1 MRNRHSISNVSW
13 VAGLMRGCGRAS
25 GKLVLALGLLL
36 LASSAQA
43 QTATPTSRLAWDQ
56 TAATLAEASS
66 LAYEATFDGAP
77 IAALSGVT
85 CAGAASPFVCSAPL
99 PALAAGAHAVAVQAR
114 NAVGPSPLSAA
125 FNFTFIS
132 SPPAAPSNLRIVPGG
147 E

>member
-1 MRNRHSISNVSW
+1 MSHSLSLVSRNVGARLGGVR
-13 VAGLMRGCGRAS
+13 AGMSAS
-25 GKLVLALGLLL
+25 LCCALLL

-77 IAALSGVT
+77 IAALPGVT

-99 PALAAGAHAVAVQAR
+99 PANLSAGAHAVAAQAR
-114 NAVGPSPLSAA
+114 NAVGPSPLSAT

-132 SPPAAPSNLRIVPGG
+132 SPPAAPSNLRIIPGG
-147 E
+147 V

>member
-1 MRNRHSISNVSW
+1 MKPSLSPVSQT
-13 VAGLMRGCGRAS
+13 VVGRFAGVRAVMSAALCGS
-25 GKLVLALGLLL
+25 LLL

-56 TAATLAEASS
+56 TATTLAEASS
-66 LAYEATFDGAP
+66 LAYEASFDGAA

-114 NAVGPSPLSAA
+114 NAVGAGPLSAA

-132 SPPAAPSNLRIVPGG
+132 APPAAPSNLRIIPGG
-147 E
+147 V

>member
-1 MRNRHSISNVSW
+1 MTCSPSPVSQT
-13 VAGLMRGCGRAS
+13 VAGRFVGVRAVMSAALCGS
-25 GKLVLALGLLL
+25 LLL

-56 TAATLAEASS
+56 TATTLAEASG

-77 IAALSGVT
+77 IAALSDVT
-85 CAGAASPFVCSAPL
+85 CAGAASPFVCSVAL
-99 PALAAGAHAVAVQAR
+99 PSLAAGAHAVAVQAR
-114 NAVGPSPLSAA
+114 NAVGASPLSAA
-125 FNFTFIS
+125 FNFTFIA

>member
-1 MRNRHSISNVSW
+1 MSHSPSLVSRNVGVRLGGVR
-13 VAGLMRGCGRAS
+13 AGMSA
-25 GKLVLALGLLL
+25 VLCCALLL

-56 TAATLAEASS
+56 AATTLAEASS

-77 IAALSGVT
+77 IAALPGVT
-85 CAGAASPFVCSAPL
+85 CAGAVSPFVCSAPL
-99 PALAAGAHAVAVQAR
+99 PTLAAGAHGVAVQAR
-114 NAVGPSPLSAA
+114 NAVGAGPLSAT
-125 FNFTFIS
+125 FNFTFVS